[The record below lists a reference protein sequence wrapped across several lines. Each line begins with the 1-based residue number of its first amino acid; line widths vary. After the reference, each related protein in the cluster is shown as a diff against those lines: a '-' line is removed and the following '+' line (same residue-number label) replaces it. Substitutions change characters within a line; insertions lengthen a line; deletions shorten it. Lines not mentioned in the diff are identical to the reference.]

1 MLEVAHAQLSDPGR
15 VRDHNEDA
23 LGCALPQSP
32 QEARRQGWLYVL
44 ADGVGGHERGEVAS
58 AMAVTGITADF
69 RAQMSAQT
77 GIEAL
82 SAVLS
87 RLVQAANL
95 KIYEEAMRLNA
106 GGKSMATTVVAC
118 ALRFNQAAI
127 AHVGDSRCYLI
138 RKGKA
143 KQLTRDHTLAGEYVR
158 MGLAAGSQAASQSGS
173 HVLSR
178 AVGSQMFVQVDVSEL
193 QIFAGDVLLLCSD
206 GMHHSVSGEEMAEAV
221 GAGQDT
227 EGAAQRLVALAR
239 ERDGSDN
246 ISVQIVHVRSV
257 ERVGIFRGRHY
268 KIR

>member
-1 MLEVAHAQLSDPGR
+1 MLDVTHTQLSDPGR

-32 QEARRQGWLYVL
+32 EQARRQGWLFVL
-44 ADGVGGHERGEVAS
+44 ADGVGGHDRGEVAS
-58 AMAVTGITADF
+58 ALAVEGITADF
-69 RAQMSAQT
+69 HSQRPAES
-77 GIEAL
+77 L
-82 SAVLS
+82 SAVLP
-87 RLVQAANL
+87 RLVQAVNL
-95 KIYEEAMRLNA
+95 KIYEEAMSLGA

-118 ALRFNQAAI
+118 ALRFNHAVI

-143 KQLTRDHTLAGEYVR
+143 AQLTRDHTIAGEYVR
-158 MGLAAGSQAASQSGS
+158 MGLAAGKDAVAPQAAS

-206 GMHHSVSGEEMAEAV
+206 GLHHSVSGEDMAGVV
-221 GAGQDT
+221 GDGSDLAS
-227 EGAAQRLVALAR
+227 AAQKLVALAR

-246 ISVQIVHVRSV
+246 ISVQLVQVRSV
-257 ERVGIFRGRHY
+257 ERVGMFRGRHY